1 MTSLMKNENKKK
13 LIELENIHVD
23 LKSSFETIS
32 VLKGINLKIFKN
44 ESVGIIG
51 ESGAGKSTLIM
62 CIAGLELISKGK
74 ILFNNL
80 PIHNLKEDDLALYR
94 SKNIGVIFQ
103 SFNLLPSMTALENVN
118 LPIEISGNF
127 KNNNMAMELLTAV
140 GLKNRIFHYPHQL
153 SGGEQ
158 QRVAIARS
166 LISNPEIL
174 IADEP
179 TGNLDSK
186 TSSNVMSLLKSI
198 NQKMGTTFLLVTH
211 DSTVAKQCSRILNM
225 DDGEIISDEQSLE
238 EE

>member
-1 MTSLMKNENKKK
+1 MTPKIKNEKKKK

-23 LKSSFETIS
+23 LKSSFETIN

-44 ESVGIIG
+44 ESVGIVG

-74 ILFNNL
+74 IFFKNL
-80 PIHNLKEDDLALYR
+80 PIHNLNEDDLALYR

-127 KNNNMAMELLTAV
+127 KNNKMAMELLTAV

-166 LISNPEIL
+166 LISNPEII

-179 TGNLDSK
+179 TGNLDKKNSEDVIK
-186 TSSNVMSLLKSI
+186 LLFQLKEDFGSTLI
-198 NQKMGTTFLLVTH
+198 LVTH
-211 DSTVAKQCSRILNM
+211 DRSVAKLCDRIIKVDNGL
-225 DDGEIISDEQSLE
+225 IVK
-238 EE
+238 

>member
-23 LKSSFETIS
+23 LKSSFETIN

-74 ILFNNL
+74 IFFNNL

-94 SKNIGVIFQ
+94 SENIGVIFQ

-127 KNNNMAMELLTAV
+127 KNNKMAMELLTAV

-179 TGNLDSK
+179 TGNLDKKNSEEVIK
-186 TSSNVMSLLKSI
+186 LIFQLKKDFGSTLI
-198 NQKMGTTFLLVTH
+198 LVTH
-211 DSTVAKQCSRILNM
+211 DTSVAKLCDRIIKIDNGL
-225 DDGEIISDEQSLE
+225 IVK
-238 EE
+238 

>member
-1 MTSLMKNENKKK
+1 MTSKIKNENKKK

-32 VLKGINLKIFKN
+32 VLKGINLKIFKD

-74 ILFNNL
+74 IFFNNL

-127 KNNNMAMELLTAV
+127 KNNKMAIELLTAV

-179 TGNLDSK
+179 TGNLDKKNSEDVIK
-186 TSSNVMSLLKSI
+186 LIFQLKKDFGSTLI
-198 NQKMGTTFLLVTH
+198 LVTH
-211 DSTVAKQCSRILNM
+211 ETSVAKLCDRIIKIDNGL
-225 DDGEIISDEQSLE
+225 IVK
-238 EE
+238 

>member
-23 LKSSFETIS
+23 LKSAFETIN

-51 ESGAGKSTLIM
+51 ESGAGKSTLVM

-74 ILFNNL
+74 IFFKNS
-80 PIHNLKEDDLALYR
+80 PIHNLNEDDLAIYR

-103 SFNLLPSMTALENVN
+103 AFNLLPSMTALENVN
-118 LPIEISGNF
+118 LPIEIAGSF
-127 KNNNMAMELLTAV
+127 KNNKMAIELLTAV

-179 TGNLDSK
+179 TGNLDKRNSEDVIK
-186 TSSNVMSLLKSI
+186 LLFKLKKDFGSTLI
-198 NQKMGTTFLLVTH
+198 LVTH
-211 DSTVAKQCSRILNM
+211 DTSVAKLCDRIIKIDNGLIA
-225 DDGEIISDEQSLE
+225 G
-238 EE
+238 

>member
-1 MTSLMKNENKKK
+1 MTSKLKNENKKK

-32 VLKGINLKIFKN
+32 VLKGINLKIFKD

-74 ILFNNL
+74 IFFNNL

-127 KNNNMAMELLTAV
+127 KNNKMAMELLTAV

-179 TGNLDSK
+179 TGNLDKKNSEDVIK
-186 TSSNVMSLLKSI
+186 LLFKLKKDFGSTLI
-198 NQKMGTTFLLVTH
+198 LVTH
-211 DSTVAKQCSRILNM
+211 DTSVAKLCDRIIKIDNGL
-225 DDGEIISDEQSLE
+225 IVK
-238 EE
+238 

>member
-1 MTSLMKNENKKK
+1 MKNENKKT

-23 LKSSFETIS
+23 LKSSFETIN

-74 ILFNNL
+74 ILFKKL

-94 SKNIGVIFQ
+94 SKNIGIIFQ

-127 KNNNMAMELLTAV
+127 KNNKMAIELLTAV

-179 TGNLDSK
+179 TGNLDKKNSEDVIK
-186 TSSNVMSLLKSI
+186 LLFQLKKDFGSTLI
-198 NQKMGTTFLLVTH
+198 LVTH
-211 DSTVAKQCSRILNM
+211 DTSVAKLCDRIIKIDNGLIA
-225 DDGEIISDEQSLE
+225 E
-238 EE
+238 

>member
-23 LKSSFETIS
+23 LKSSFETIN

-127 KNNNMAMELLTAV
+127 KNNKMAMELLTAV

-179 TGNLDSK
+179 TGNLDKKNSEDVIK
-186 TSSNVMSLLKSI
+186 LLFQLKQDFGSTLI
-198 NQKMGTTFLLVTH
+198 LVTH
-211 DSTVAKQCSRILNM
+211 DTSVAKLCDRIIKIDNGL
-225 DDGEIISDEQSLE
+225 IVK
-238 EE
+238 

>member
-1 MTSLMKNENKKK
+1 MTSKLKNENKKK

-23 LKSSFETIS
+23 LKSSFETIN

-62 CIAGLELISKGK
+62 CIAGLELITKGK
-74 ILFNNL
+74 IFFNNL

-94 SKNIGVIFQ
+94 SENIGVIFQ

-127 KNNNMAMELLTAV
+127 KNNKMAMELLTAV

-179 TGNLDSK
+179 TGNLDKKNSEDVIK
-186 TSSNVMSLLKSI
+186 LLFKLKKDFGSTLI
-198 NQKMGTTFLLVTH
+198 LVTH
-211 DSTVAKQCSRILNM
+211 DTSMAKLCDRIIKIDNGL
-225 DDGEIISDEQSLE
+225 IVK
-238 EE
+238 

>member
-1 MTSLMKNENKKK
+1 MAPLMKNENKKK

-23 LKSSFETIS
+23 LKSSFETIN

-62 CIAGLELISKGK
+62 CVAGLELISKGK
-74 ILFNNL
+74 ILFNNM

-94 SKNIGVIFQ
+94 SKNIGIIFQ

-179 TGNLDSK
+179 TGNLDKKNSEDVIK
-186 TSSNVMSLLKSI
+186 LLFQLKQDFGSTLI
-198 NQKMGTTFLLVTH
+198 LVTH
-211 DSTVAKQCSRILNM
+211 DTSVAQLCDRIIKLDN
-225 DDGEIISDEQSLE
+225 GLIVK
-238 EE
+238 

>member
-1 MTSLMKNENKKK
+1 MTSKIKNENKKK

-23 LKSSFETIS
+23 LKSSFETIN

-74 ILFNNL
+74 IFFNNL

-94 SKNIGVIFQ
+94 SENIGVIFQ

-127 KNNNMAMELLTAV
+127 KNNKMAMELLTAV

-179 TGNLDSK
+179 TGNLDKKNSEDVIK
-186 TSSNVMSLLKSI
+186 LLFKLKKDFGSTLI
-198 NQKMGTTFLLVTH
+198 LVTH
-211 DSTVAKQCSRILNM
+211 DTSMAKLCDRIIKIDNGL
-225 DDGEIISDEQSLE
+225 IVK
-238 EE
+238 

>member
-1 MTSLMKNENKKK
+1 MTPKIKNEKKKK

-23 LKSSFETIS
+23 LKSSFETIN

-44 ESVGIIG
+44 ESIGIIG

-74 ILFNNL
+74 IFFNDL

-94 SKNIGVIFQ
+94 SENIGVIFQ

-127 KNNNMAMELLTAV
+127 KNNKMAMELLTAV

-179 TGNLDSK
+179 TGNLDKKNSEDVIK
-186 TSSNVMSLLKSI
+186 LLFQLKKHFGSTLI
-198 NQKMGTTFLLVTH
+198 LVTH
-211 DSTVAKQCSRILNM
+211 DTSMAKLCDRIIKIDNGL
-225 DDGEIISDEQSLE
+225 IVK
-238 EE
+238 

>member
-1 MTSLMKNENKKK
+1 MCIRDS
-13 LIELENIHVD
+13 IHVD
-23 LKSSFETIS
+23 LKSAFETIN

-51 ESGAGKSTLIM
+51 ESGAGKSTLVM
-62 CIAGLELISKGK
+62 CIAGLELITKGEIFFK
-74 ILFNNL
+74 NS
-80 PIHNLKEDDLALYR
+80 PIHNLNEDDLAIYR

-103 SFNLLPSMTALENVN
+103 AFNLLPSMTALENVN
-118 LPIEISGNF
+118 LPIEIAGSF
-127 KNNNMAMELLTAV
+127 KNNKMAIELLTAV

-179 TGNLDSK
+179 TGNLDKRNSEDVIK
-186 TSSNVMSLLKSI
+186 LLFKLKKDFGSTLI
-198 NQKMGTTFLLVTH
+198 LVTH
-211 DSTVAKQCSRILNM
+211 DTSVAKLCDRIIKIDNGL
-225 DDGEIISDEQSLE
+225 IVEQVI
-238 EE
+238 

>member
-1 MTSLMKNENKKK
+1 MTSKIKNENKKK

-44 ESVGIIG
+44 ESIGIIG

-74 ILFNNL
+74 IFFNNL

-118 LPIEISGNF
+118 LPIEISGTF
-127 KNNNMAMELLTAV
+127 KNNKMATELLTAV
-140 GLKNRIFHYPHQL
+140 GLKNRLFHYPHQL

-179 TGNLDSK
+179 TGNLDKKNSEDVIK
-186 TSSNVMSLLKSI
+186 LLFKLKKDFGSTLI
-198 NQKMGTTFLLVTH
+198 LVTH
-211 DSTVAKQCSRILNM
+211 DTSVAKLCDRIITIDNGL
-225 DDGEIISDEQSLE
+225 IVK
-238 EE
+238 

>member
-23 LKSSFETIS
+23 LKNSFETIN

-127 KNNNMAMELLTAV
+127 KNNKMAMELLTAV

-179 TGNLDSK
+179 TGNLDKKNSEDVIK
-186 TSSNVMSLLKSI
+186 LIFQLKKDFGSTLI
-198 NQKMGTTFLLVTH
+198 LVTH
-211 DSTVAKQCSRILNM
+211 DTSVAKLCDRIIKIDNGL
-225 DDGEIISDEQSLE
+225 IVK
-238 EE
+238 

>member
-1 MTSLMKNENKKK
+1 MIFKMKNENKKN

-23 LKSSFETIS
+23 LKSSFETIN

-74 ILFNNL
+74 ILFNKL

-94 SKNIGVIFQ
+94 SKNIGIIFQ

-127 KNNNMAMELLTAV
+127 KNNTMAIELLNAV
-140 GLKNRIFHYPHQL
+140 GVKNRIFHYPHQL

-179 TGNLDSK
+179 TGNLDKKNSEDVIK
-186 TSSNVMSLLKSI
+186 LLFQLKKDFGSTLI
-198 NQKMGTTFLLVTH
+198 LVTH
-211 DSTVAKQCSRILNM
+211 DTSVAKLCDRIIKIDNGL
-225 DDGEIISDEQSLE
+225 IVK
-238 EE
+238 

>member
-1 MTSLMKNENKKK
+1 MIFKMKNENKKK

-23 LKSSFETIS
+23 LKSSFETIN

-74 ILFNNL
+74 IFFNNL

-94 SKNIGVIFQ
+94 SKNIGIIFQ

-127 KNNNMAMELLTAV
+127 KNNKMAMELLTAV

-179 TGNLDSK
+179 TGNLDKKNSEDVIK
-186 TSSNVMSLLKSI
+186 LLFKLKKDFGSTLI
-198 NQKMGTTFLLVTH
+198 LVTH
-211 DSTVAKQCSRILNM
+211 DTSVAKLCDRIIKIDNGL
-225 DDGEIISDEQSLE
+225 IVK
-238 EE
+238 

>member
-1 MTSLMKNENKKK
+1 MISKMKNKNKKK

-23 LKSSFETIS
+23 LKSSFETIN

-127 KNNNMAMELLTAV
+127 KNNKMAMELLTAV

-179 TGNLDSK
+179 TGNLDKKNSEDVIK
-186 TSSNVMSLLKSI
+186 LLFQLKQDFGSTLI
-198 NQKMGTTFLLVTH
+198 LVTH
-211 DSTVAKQCSRILNM
+211 DTSVAKLCDRIIKIDNGL
-225 DDGEIISDEQSLE
+225 IVK
-238 EE
+238 

>member
-1 MTSLMKNENKKK
+1 MKNENKKK

-23 LKSSFETIS
+23 LKSSFETIN

-127 KNNNMAMELLTAV
+127 KNNKMAMELLTAV

-179 TGNLDSK
+179 TGNLDKKNSEDVIK
-186 TSSNVMSLLKSI
+186 LIFQLKKDFGSTLI
-198 NQKMGTTFLLVTH
+198 LVTH
-211 DSTVAKQCSRILNM
+211 DKSVAKLCDRIVKINN
-225 DDGEIISDEQSLE
+225 GFIVK
-238 EE
+238 

>member
-1 MTSLMKNENKKK
+1 MKNENKKK

-23 LKSSFETIS
+23 LKSSFETIN

-94 SKNIGVIFQ
+94 SKNIGIIFQ

-127 KNNNMAMELLTAV
+127 KNNKMAMELLTAV

-179 TGNLDSK
+179 TGNLDKKNSEDVIK
-186 TSSNVMSLLKSI
+186 LLFQLKKDFGSTLI
-198 NQKMGTTFLLVTH
+198 LVTH
-211 DSTVAKQCSRILNM
+211 DTSVAKLCDRIIKIDNGL
-225 DDGEIISDEQSLE
+225 IVK
-238 EE
+238 

>member
-1 MTSLMKNENKKK
+1 MTSKIKNENKKK
-13 LIELENIHVD
+13 LIELENVHVD
-23 LKSSFETIS
+23 LKSSFETIN

-74 ILFNNL
+74 ILFNKL

-118 LPIEISGNF
+118 LPMEISGNF
-127 KNNNMAMELLTAV
+127 KNNKMAMELLTAV

-179 TGNLDSK
+179 TGNLDKKNSEDVIK
-186 TSSNVMSLLKSI
+186 LIFQLKKDFGSTLI
-198 NQKMGTTFLLVTH
+198 LVTH
-211 DSTVAKQCSRILNM
+211 DTSVAKLCDRIVKIDNGL
-225 DDGEIISDEQSLE
+225 IVK
-238 EE
+238 

>member
-1 MTSLMKNENKKK
+1 MKNENKKK

-23 LKSSFETIS
+23 LKSSFETIN

-94 SKNIGVIFQ
+94 SKNIGIIFQ

-127 KNNNMAMELLTAV
+127 KNNKMAMELLTAV

-179 TGNLDSK
+179 TGNLDKKNSEDVIK
-186 TSSNVMSLLKSI
+186 LLFQLKKDFGSTLI
-198 NQKMGTTFLLVTH
+198 LVTH
-211 DSTVAKQCSRILNM
+211 DTSVAQLCDRIIKLDN
-225 DDGEIISDEQSLE
+225 GLIVK
-238 EE
+238 

>member
-23 LKSSFETIS
+23 LKSSFETIN

-74 ILFNNL
+74 ILFKNL

-127 KNNNMAMELLTAV
+127 KNNKMAMELLTAV

-179 TGNLDSK
+179 TGNLDKKNSEDVIK
-186 TSSNVMSLLKSI
+186 LIFQLKKDFGSTLI
-198 NQKMGTTFLLVTH
+198 LVTH
-211 DSTVAKQCSRILNM
+211 DTSVAKLCDRIIKIDNGL
-225 DDGEIISDEQSLE
+225 IVK
-238 EE
+238 

>member
-1 MTSLMKNENKKK
+1 MTSKLKNENKKK

-23 LKSSFETIS
+23 LKSSFETIN

-44 ESVGIIG
+44 ESVGIVG

-74 ILFNNL
+74 IFFKNL
-80 PIHNLKEDDLALYR
+80 PIHNLNEDDLALYR
-94 SKNIGVIFQ
+94 SKNIGIIFQ
-103 SFNLLPSMTALENVN
+103 SFNLLPSMTAIENVN

-127 KNNNMAMELLTAV
+127 KNNKMAMELLTAV

-179 TGNLDSK
+179 TGNLDKKNSEDVIK
-186 TSSNVMSLLKSI
+186 LLFKLKKDFGSTLI
-198 NQKMGTTFLLVTH
+198 LVTH
-211 DSTVAKQCSRILNM
+211 DTSVAKLCDRIIKIDN
-225 DDGEIISDEQSLE
+225 GFIVK
-238 EE
+238 

>member
-1 MTSLMKNENKKK
+1 MKNENKKK

-23 LKSSFETIS
+23 LKSAFETIN

-51 ESGAGKSTLIM
+51 ESGAGKSTLVM
-62 CIAGLELISKGK
+62 CIAGLELITKGEIFFK
-74 ILFNNL
+74 NS
-80 PIHNLKEDDLALYR
+80 PIHNLNEDDLAIYR

-103 SFNLLPSMTALENVN
+103 AFNLLPSMTALENVN
-118 LPIEISGNF
+118 LPIEIAGSF
-127 KNNNMAMELLTAV
+127 KNNKMAIELLTAV

-179 TGNLDSK
+179 TGNLDKRNSEDVIK
-186 TSSNVMSLLKSI
+186 LLFKLKKDFGSTLI
-198 NQKMGTTFLLVTH
+198 LVTH
-211 DSTVAKQCSRILNM
+211 DTSVSKLCDRIIKIDNGL
-225 DDGEIISDEQSLE
+225 IVEQVI
-238 EE
+238 

>member
-1 MTSLMKNENKKK
+1 MKNENKKK

-23 LKSSFETIS
+23 LKSAFETIN
-32 VLKGINLKIFKN
+32 VLRGINLKIFKN

-51 ESGAGKSTLIM
+51 ESGAGKSTLVM
-62 CIAGLELISKGK
+62 CIAGLELITKGEIFFK
-74 ILFNNL
+74 NS
-80 PIHNLKEDDLALYR
+80 PIHNLNEDDLAIYR

-103 SFNLLPSMTALENVN
+103 AFNLLPSMNALENVN
-118 LPIEISGNF
+118 LPIEIAGSF
-127 KNNNMAMELLTAV
+127 KNNKMAIELLTAV

-179 TGNLDSK
+179 TGNLDKRNSEDVIK
-186 TSSNVMSLLKSI
+186 LLFKLKKDFGSTLI
-198 NQKMGTTFLLVTH
+198 LVTH
-211 DSTVAKQCSRILNM
+211 DTSVAKLCDRIIKIDNGL
-225 DDGEIISDEQSLE
+225 IVEQVI
-238 EE
+238 